1 MLTQSIHKTL
11 HELIDLLNQLT
22 DQVYTTPCR
31 ELSNATIGEHT
42 RHCIELFQCLL
53 SQYELGVINYDK
65 RQRDLAIQ
73 SQTEVAKTALLSL
86 LDQLDKP
93 NIDLVLEQDYDGNRI
108 QITTTY
114 QRELLYNLDHCVHH
128 QALIKVALLS
138 STVQI
143 DPNFGVA
150 RSTIAYRQQCAQ

>member
-1 MLTQSIHKTL
+1 MLTPSIHKTL
-11 HELIDLLNQLT
+11 HELIDLLDQLT
-22 DQVYTTPCR
+22 DDVYTVPCR

-53 SQYELGVINYDK
+53 TQYETGVINYDK

-73 SQTEVAKTALLSL
+73 SQTEVAKLALQAVLS
-86 LDQLDKP
+86 QLEKP
-93 NIDLVLEQDYDGNRI
+93 NVELVLEQDYDGNRI

-128 QALIKVALLS
+128 QALIKVALHS

-150 RSTIAYRQQCAQ
+150 RSTIAYREQCAQ

>member
-86 LDQLDKP
+86 LNQLDKP

>member
-1 MLTQSIHKTL
+1 
-11 HELIDLLNQLT
+11 LNQLT

-150 RSTIAYRQQCAQ
+150 RSTIAYREQCAQ

>member
-42 RHCIELFQCLL
+42 RHCFELFQCLL

-150 RSTIAYRQQCAQ
+150 RSTIAYREQCAQ

>member
-11 HELIDLLNQLT
+11 HELIDLLDQLT
-22 DQVYTTPCR
+22 DETYTVPCR

-73 SQTEVAKTALLSL
+73 SQTEVAKLALQAVLS
-86 LDQLDKP
+86 QLEKP
-93 NIDLVLEQDYDGNRI
+93 NVELVLEQDYDGNRI
-108 QITTTY
+108 QINTTY

-138 STVQI
+138 SSVQV

>member
-150 RSTIAYRQQCAQ
+150 RSTIAYREQCAQ

>member
-1 MLTQSIHKTL
+1 MLKQSIHKTL

>member
-138 STVQI
+138 STLQI

>member
-42 RHCIELFQCLL
+42 RHCIELFQFLL

>member
-1 MLTQSIHKTL
+1 MLKQSIHKTL

-93 NIDLVLEQDYDGNRI
+93 NIDLVLEQDYDGNHI

-150 RSTIAYRQQCAQ
+150 RSTIAYREQCAQ

>member
-22 DQVYTTPCR
+22 DQTYTTPCR

-150 RSTIAYRQQCAQ
+150 RSTIAYREQCAQ

>member
-1 MLTQSIHKTL
+1 MLKQSIHKTL

-108 QITTTY
+108 QINTNY

-150 RSTIAYRQQCAQ
+150 RSTIAYREQCAQ

>member
-1 MLTQSIHKTL
+1 MLKQSIHKTL

-138 STVQI
+138 SSVQV

-150 RSTIAYRQQCAQ
+150 RSTIAYREQCAQ

>member
-1 MLTQSIHKTL
+1 MLKQSIHKTL

-150 RSTIAYRQQCAQ
+150 RSTIAYREQCAQ

>member
-1 MLTQSIHKTL
+1 MLKQSIHKTL

-108 QITTTY
+108 QLTTTY

-138 STVQI
+138 SSVQV

-150 RSTIAYRQQCAQ
+150 RSTIAYREQCAQ

>member
-1 MLTQSIHKTL
+1 MLTQFIHKTL
-11 HELIDLLNQLT
+11 HELIDLLDQLT
-22 DQVYTTPCR
+22 DEAYTTPCR

-93 NIDLVLEQDYDGNRI
+93 NIDLVLVQDYDGNRI
-108 QITTTY
+108 QLTTTY

-143 DPNFGVA
+143 APNFGVA
-150 RSTIAYRQQCAQ
+150 RSTIAYREQCAQ